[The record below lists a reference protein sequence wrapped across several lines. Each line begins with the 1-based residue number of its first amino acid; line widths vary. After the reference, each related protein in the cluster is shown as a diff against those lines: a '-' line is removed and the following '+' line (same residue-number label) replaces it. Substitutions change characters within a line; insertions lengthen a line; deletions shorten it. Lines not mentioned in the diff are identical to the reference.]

1 MSSQIITAFDH
12 SGLLVPPNPAFM
24 EELNPARLPL
34 RVVVAED
41 DAASRHLLQ
50 HFLRQWGF
58 ECEVASDGSQAWDLM
73 QSKDVPTIAV
83 FDWMMPGIEGVELCR
98 RLRRLTRQHYT
109 YVLLLTGK
117 TGKQDVIEGL
127 SAGADD
133 YVSKPF
139 NPKELQARLLVAQRI
154 ITFQE
159 QLIAARE
166 ELRIQATHDYLT
178 RLLNRAGIMEAL
190 GQEMNRSYRK
200 EGVFSVILADIDH
213 FKKINDTYGHA
224 TGDQVLRE
232 VAARMKASLRSYDIA
247 GRYGGEEFLVIVPD
261 ADEESAVHVA
271 EKIRKA
277 VCSTPIESLGCG
289 RTATISLGV
298 SASSAGISADALLS
312 SADTA
317 LYQAKSL
324 GRNRVHAAS
333 AYSTTKY
340 ANDVTEI
347 KTITA

>member
-1 MSSQIITAFDH
+1 MSSQIITALDRG
-12 SGLLVPPNPAFM
+12 GLLYSGNPALLG
-24 EELNPARLPL
+24 EPSPTGLPL

-58 ECEVASDGSQAWDLM
+58 ECEVASDGNQAWELV

-83 FDWMMPGIEGVELCR
+83 FDWMMPGVEGVELCR
-98 RLRRLTRQHYT
+98 RLRRLARQHYT
-109 YVLLLTGK
+109 YVLLLTSK

-127 SAGADD
+127 GAGADD

-159 QLIAARE
+159 QLIATRE

-178 RLLNRAGIMEAL
+178 KLLNRAGIMEAL
-190 GQEMNRSYRK
+190 AQEMNRSQRR

-224 TGDQVLRE
+224 TGDQVLSE
-232 VAARMKASLRSYDIA
+232 VAARMKASLRSYDVA

-261 ADEESAVHVA
+261 SDEESAVHVA

-277 VCSTPIESLGCG
+277 VCSTPIDSLGG
-289 RTATISLGV
+289 ERTATISLGV
-298 SASSAGISADALLS
+298 SSSSAGTSADALLC
-312 SADTA
+312 SADAA
-317 LYQAKSL
+317 LYQAKSM
-324 GRNRVHAAS
+324 GRNCVQGAS
-333 AYSTTKY
+333 QLQVFQHSTP
-340 ANDVTEI
+340 A
-347 KTITA
+347 

>member
-1 MSSQIITAFDH
+1 MSSQIIPAFDR
-12 SGLLVPPNPAFM
+12 SALLYSANPALLG
-24 EELNPARLPL
+24 EPTPASLPL

-41 DAASRHLLQ
+41 DAASRLLLQ
-50 HFLRQWGF
+50 RFLAQWGF
-58 ECEVASDGSQAWDLM
+58 ECEVATDGNEAWQLL

-98 RLRRLTRQHYT
+98 RLRRLARQHYT

-127 SAGADD
+127 GAGADD

-159 QLIAARE
+159 QLIATRE
-166 ELRIQATHDYLT
+166 QLRVQATHDYLT

-190 GQEMNRSYRK
+190 SQEMNRSLRR
-200 EGVFSVILADIDH
+200 EGKFSVILADIDH

-232 VAARMKASLRSYDIA
+232 VAARMKASLRSYDVA
-247 GRYGGEEFLVIVPD
+247 GRYGGEEFLMIIPD
-261 ADEESAVHVA
+261 SDEESAFHVA
-271 EKIRKA
+271 EKVRKA
-277 VCSTPIESLGCG
+277 VCSTPIESLGG
-289 RTATISLGV
+289 DRTATISLGV
-298 SASSAGISADALLS
+298 SCSSAGISADALLS

-317 LYQAKSL
+317 LYQAKSM
-324 GRNRVHAAS
+324 GRNCVQSAS
-333 AYSTTKY
+333 QVQHSAFSH
-340 ANDVTEI
+340 
-347 KTITA
+347 

>member
-1 MSSQIITAFDH
+1 MSSQIITAFDR
-12 SGLLVPPNPAFM
+12 SALLYPGNAA
-24 EELNPARLPL
+24 LIGDLGPARLPL

-41 DAASRHLLQ
+41 EASSRHLLQ
-50 HFLRQWGF
+50 HFLEQWGF
-58 ECEVASDGSQAWDLM
+58 ECEVASDGNQAWELV

-98 RLRRLTRQHYT
+98 RLRRLNRQHYT

-117 TGKQDVIEGL
+117 TEKQDVIEGL
-127 SAGADD
+127 GAGADD

-159 QLIAARE
+159 QLIATRE
-166 ELRIQATHDYLT
+166 ELRVQATHDYLT
-178 RLLNRAGIMEAL
+178 RLLNRAGIMDAL
-190 GQEMNRSYRK
+190 AQEMNRSRRR

-232 VAARMKASLRSYDIA
+232 VASRIKASLRSYDVA

-261 ADEESAVHVA
+261 SDEESAVRVA
-271 EKIRKA
+271 EKVRKA
-277 VCSTPIESLGCG
+277 VCSTPIESLDGE

-298 SASSAGISADALLS
+298 SAGSAGPSADALLA
-312 SADTA
+312 SADAA
-317 LYQAKSL
+317 LYQAKGL
-324 GRNRVHAAS
+324 GRNCVQAAS
-333 AYSTTKY
+333 QVQVY
-340 ANDVTEI
+340 
-347 KTITA
+347 